1 MQKIGAQ
8 VAIGLCRTCF
18 KSGWIMMSSM
28 KFWFRLAV
36 LSSLAVSAWA
46 QPTAPKAA
54 SSTQASALD
63 AALFYQIL
71 LGELNARQGSP
82 GSGFSIMLDAAR
94 KTRDPALFQRSVDM
108 ALQARSGEAAL
119 QAAQTWKRE
128 IPSSREASRYVM
140 QILLALNRVDEAGK
154 ALAVSI
160 NELPLDEQAGAI
172 ASVPRLFGVVQDKAL
187 AADVVEKA
195 LVAALTKK
203 TTTASAWTT
212 IGRMRRDAGQ
222 ISRAVEAATQ
232 GHAADPQATGPLVL
246 ALGLMDKASSTLKPM
261 VDAAM
266 RTDVSPELRLAYA
279 RTLVSLQLIP
289 EATAQLLQ
297 LNEKHP
303 AFADGWLIHGLVL
316 QDSSNLPEAEKRLEQ
331 YVRLVTAANTPD
343 NQTGLAEALMS
354 LAQIAQKKGQLDWA
368 NQWLSQMPAGADR
381 IKLASRQ
388 AAVLAQQGRLDEA
401 RQVLAQVKPSN
412 ADQAL
417 RKVLAQSF
425 WLRENSDTPA
435 AYALVR
441 AALDKQPNNT
451 ELMTEL
457 SLVCEKLKRFDE
469 MEALLRQLMALS
481 PEEAHAFN
489 ALGYSLADRNIRLAE
504 ALQLIEKAVQLA
516 PQDAYIQD
524 SLGWVKFRLGQRAE
538 ALAILK
544 AAYKAKPDAEIAAHL
559 GEVLWVMGQQGEA
572 GTYWREGL
580 LLKADNETLLD
591 TLKRFNFKP

>member
-1 MQKIGAQ
+1 
-8 VAIGLCRTCF
+8 
-18 KSGWIMMSSM
+18 MMSLM
-28 KFWFRLAV
+28 KYWFRLAL
-36 LSSLAVSAWA
+36 LSSLTLGAWA
-46 QPTAPKAA
+46 QPTTPKAE
-54 SSTQASALD
+54 SVPKPSAMD

-71 LGELNARQGSP
+71 LGELNTRQGSP

-128 IPSSREASRYVM
+128 IPSATEASRYVL
-140 QILLALNRVDEAGK
+140 QILLALNRVEDAGK

-160 NELPLDEQAGAI
+160 YELPLDEQAAAI
-172 ASVPRLFGVVQDKAL
+172 ASVPRLFGMVKDKTL

-195 LVAALTKK
+195 LTKAFSQKATSAA
-203 TTTASAWTT
+203 AWTT
-212 IGRMRRDAGQ
+212 TGRMRRDAGQ
-222 ISRAVEAATQ
+222 ISRAVEAASQ

-246 ALGLMDKASSTLKPM
+246 ALSLLVNANSSLKPM

-266 RTDVSPELRLAYA
+266 KTDVTPELRLAYA
-279 RTLVSLQLIP
+279 RTLVSLQLLP
-289 EATAQLLQ
+289 DALAQLLQ
-297 LNEKHP
+297 LNTKHP
-303 AFADGWLIHGLVL
+303 AYPDGWLIHGLVL
-316 QDSSNLPEAEKRLEQ
+316 QESSQLPEAEKRLEQ
-331 YVRLVTAANTPD
+331 YVRMVSASKTPEH
-343 NQTGLAEALMS
+343 QAGLAEALMA
-354 LAQIAQKKGQLDWA
+354 LAQIAQKQGHLDRA
-368 NQWLSQMPAGADR
+368 NQWLTQMPPGADP

-388 AAVLAQQGRLDEA
+388 AGVLAQQGRMDEA
-401 RQVLAQVKPSN
+401 RQVLAQVKTTN
-412 ADQAL
+412 AEQAV

-425 WLRENSDTPA
+425 WLREHRDAPA
-435 AYALVR
+435 AYVLVR

-451 ELMTEL
+451 ELLSEL

-481 PEEAHAFN
+481 PQEAHAFN
-489 ALGYSLADRNIRLAE
+489 ALGYSLADRNIRLDE
-504 ALQLIEKAVQLA
+504 ALQLIEKAVELA

-524 SLGWVKFRLGQRAE
+524 SLGWVKFRLGQQAE

-544 AAYKAKPDAEIAAHL
+544 AAYKTKPDAEIAAHV

-580 LLKADNETLLD
+580 LLKADNDTLLE